1 MSALDWLLDN
11 DPAKCDEMLCMEIYC
26 SVSDDFVHCTIL
38 MSTKEVSHKQAQVGP
53 VPIYIVMFTCVYI
66 CICVNDASNA
76 EHRPPLH
83 CTATLVAA
91 AGLAQVASNANLS
104 TSPISNPGNKTSIW
118 EKPNIWSFLRRFFSA
133 GVNHKG

>member
-1 MSALDWLLDN
+1 MGKWFLDFSFWIQGYRTAQTAHCALYYINVHKGGQPQASTGGASAHLYCYVYLCLYLL
-11 DPAKCDEMLCMEIYC
+11 
-26 SVSDDFVHCTIL
+26 
-38 MSTKEVSHKQAQVGP
+38 
-53 VPIYIVMFTCVYI
+53 
-66 CICVNDASNA
+66 CVNDASNA
-76 EHRPPLH
+76 GHRPPLH

>member
-53 VPIYIVMFTCVYI
+53 VP
-66 CICVNDASNA
+66 S
-76 EHRPPLH
+76 RPFPDRPDRPDRP
-83 CTATLVAA
+83 ATL
-91 AGLAQVASNANLS
+91 
-104 TSPISNPGNKTSIW
+104 T
-118 EKPNIWSFLRRFFSA
+118 RD
-133 GVNHKG
+133 

>member
-1 MSALDWLLDN
+1 
-11 DPAKCDEMLCMEIYC
+11 
-26 SVSDDFVHCTIL
+26 
-38 MSTKEVSHKQAQVGP
+38 MSTKEVSHKKAQVGP
-53 VPIYIVMFTCVYI
+53 EPIYIVMFTCVYI
-66 CICVNDASNA
+66 CKCVNDASNA
-76 EHRPPLH
+76 GHRPPLH